1 MSEDSL
7 LLVEKLSELE
17 ERIEAL
23 ESQIK
28 ALRKLL
34 GNMNVTV
41 EVPRV
46 ILEKKPLDIRISE
59 EELPGRIILL
69 AQEGFFDQPRTVS
82 EVAQELIRR
91 CWHPKD
97 LKHIRPAMEQLTAL
111 GILNRNREKRL
122 KGKGTKWVYTRGEAS
137 LLLRT

>member
-59 EELPGRIILL
+59 EEL
-69 AQEGFFDQPRTVS
+69 
-82 EVAQELIRR
+82 
-91 CWHPKD
+91 
-97 LKHIRPAMEQLTAL
+97 LKR
-111 GILNRNREKRL
+111 
-122 KGKGTKWVYTRGEAS
+122 S
-137 LLLRT
+137 LLKTW